1 MYIYNL
7 CKDVKTKLST
17 SQATFSSLRH
27 LTSKSLDVVN
37 LDILLVDVFTAL
49 SVENDK
55 HDMKC

>member
-1 MYIYNL
+1 MCIYNL
-7 CKDVKTKLST
+7 CKDVKTNLST

-55 HDMKC
+55 HVMK